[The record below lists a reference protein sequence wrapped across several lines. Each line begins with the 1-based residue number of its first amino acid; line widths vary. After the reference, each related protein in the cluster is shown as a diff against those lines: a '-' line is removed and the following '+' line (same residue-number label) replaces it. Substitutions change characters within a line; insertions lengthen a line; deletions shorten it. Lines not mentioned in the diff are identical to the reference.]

1 MWLFKR
7 LALFLGAIL
16 IAAIAGFFILP
27 GASQTEIVLFIVG
40 CVALGDIT
48 TIWTRNISSKS
59 MKMGTGFQNPSPAL
73 LLCSVRLKSFASYF
87 IGFHHNEECFF
98 ILVFDRLLYIVHFFI
113 AARTHYNQFIIP

>member
-48 TIWTRNISSKS
+48 YCLDK
-59 MKMGTGFQNPSPAL
+59 KYFQ
-73 LLCSVRLKSFASYF
+73 
-87 IGFHHNEECFF
+87 
-98 ILVFDRLLYIVHFFI
+98 
-113 AARTHYNQFIIP
+113 

>member
-40 CVALGDIT
+40 CVAL
-48 TIWTRNISSKS
+48 SSKS
-59 MKMGTGFQNPSPAL
+59 MKMGTGSQNPSPAL
-73 LLCSVRLKSFASYF
+73 LLCSVRLKSFTSYF

>member
-48 TIWTRNISSKS
+48 YYLDQKY
-59 MKMGTGFQNPSPAL
+59 FQ
-73 LLCSVRLKSFASYF
+73 
-87 IGFHHNEECFF
+87 
-98 ILVFDRLLYIVHFFI
+98 
-113 AARTHYNQFIIP
+113 

>member
-27 GASQTEIVLFIVG
+27 GASQTEIFLFIVG

-48 TIWTRNISSKS
+48 YYLDKKYFQYEHENGDGFSKPVPCFTS
-59 MKMGTGFQNPSPAL
+59 MLREA
-73 LLCSVRLKSFASYF
+73 
-87 IGFHHNEECFF
+87 
-98 ILVFDRLLYIVHFFI
+98 
-113 AARTHYNQFIIP
+113 

>member
-40 CVALGDIT
+40 CDIT
-48 TIWTRNISSKS
+48 YYLDK
-59 MKMGTGFQNPSPAL
+59 KYFQ
-73 LLCSVRLKSFASYF
+73 
-87 IGFHHNEECFF
+87 
-98 ILVFDRLLYIVHFFI
+98 
-113 AARTHYNQFIIP
+113 

>member
-27 GASQTEIVLFIVG
+27 GASQTEIVLF
-40 CVALGDIT
+40 
-48 TIWTRNISSKS
+48 KS